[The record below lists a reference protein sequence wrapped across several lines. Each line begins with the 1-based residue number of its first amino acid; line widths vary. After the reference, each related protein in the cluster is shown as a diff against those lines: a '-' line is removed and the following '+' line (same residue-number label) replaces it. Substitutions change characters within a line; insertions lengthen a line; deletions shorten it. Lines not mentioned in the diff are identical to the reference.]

1 MSGSSRLQR
10 ALIAAY
16 PPGFRHRYGDELTSL
31 VADADPRWR
40 DSVDL
45 LLGMGRAW
53 VNPVFGGAEVEQR
66 RSRLQTTTITVLV
79 AWCASVLA
87 AADFSKAVDD
97 PPLHG
102 LRGVAGT
109 AYNVGIVGV
118 EATAAAVLLAGFVFW
133 LAVIVPALRAQRRDV
148 VVPALA
154 PALIVAAWLGIT
166 GLVAL
171 FAHHEVPR
179 SGVALTWPH
188 GALVLAVLLAWVAA
202 TMACVAGCAASAA
215 VALRRA
221 RLEVAWLAASTVF
234 AALVAVAIT
243 TQATVSVICLVNLT
257 RVGGGLDPR
266 SAVFATGSAV
276 IVVTVTLMA
285 AVSVTRGLRG
295 LRSGPP
301 APLSPTT

>member
-1 MSGSSRLQR
+1 MSGVTRLHR

-16 PPGFRHRYGDELTSL
+16 PPAFRQRYGDELASL
-31 VADADPRWR
+31 VADTGPRWR
-40 DSVDL
+40 DTVDL
-45 LLGMGRAW
+45 LLGVGRAW
-53 VNPVFGGAEVEQR
+53 MTPVFGGSEVEQR
-66 RSRLQTTTITVLV
+66 RARLQTTTVTVLA

-87 AADFSKAVDD
+87 AAGFSKAVDD
-97 PPLHG
+97 PPLPG

-109 AYNVGIVGV
+109 AYNVGTVSV
-118 EATAAAVLLAGFVFW
+118 EVTAAAVLLAGFVFW

-148 VVPALA
+148 AVPALA

-179 SGVALTWPH
+179 SGLALTWPR
-188 GALVLAVLLAWVAA
+188 GAIALAVLLAWVVA
-202 TMACVAGCAASAA
+202 TAACVAGCAASAA

-234 AALVAVAIT
+234 AALVAAAIAA
-243 TQATVSVICLVNLT
+243 QAAVSVICLVTLT
-257 RVGGGLDPR
+257 RVDGGLDPR

-276 IVVTVTLMA
+276 VVVAVTLMA
-285 AVSVTRGLRG
+285 SVSATRGLRG
-295 LRSGPP
+295 LRSEPP